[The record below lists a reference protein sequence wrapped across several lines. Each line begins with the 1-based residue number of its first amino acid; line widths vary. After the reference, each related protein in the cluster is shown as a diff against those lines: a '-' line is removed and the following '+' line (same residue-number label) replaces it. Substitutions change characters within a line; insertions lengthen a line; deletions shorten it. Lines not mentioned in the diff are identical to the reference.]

1 MDFPIRQIT
10 SDFHWFSATPRW
22 PIHTQI
28 YRKPVWFN
36 REVSTCFFPHLAL
49 AKKIAERLELIIAH
63 LDLPDHCLGI
73 TSDAIYWD
81 DLGWNELLWTAL
93 NLLCF
98 SCGALFFNQ
107 LSSHLFLKKWE
118 DLTNHTGKRMG
129 ACISLG
135 NMTIRWD
142 IVHDMGH
149 MSVSERDDLHPIC
162 DRG

>member
-1 MDFPIRQIT
+1 MDFPIRQIP

-36 REVSTCFFPHLAL
+36 REVSTCFFSPSGPGQKNRWEIGVDHRAPWSPGPLLGHHQWRHLL
-49 AKKIAERLELIIAH
+49 RWPWMEWI
-63 LDLPDHCLGI
+63 
-73 TSDAIYWD
+73 
-81 DLGWNELLWTAL
+81 AL

-107 LSSHLFLKKWE
+107 LSSHLSLKKWE